1 MTSFGVNCN
10 GAEPLTPQAC
20 DKLSG
25 MKTPALVPIEDYLGR
40 RLRRGGK
47 EVKDGL
53 LSTEDPPL
61 TVRLAEVFAGLES

>member
-1 MTSFGVNCN
+1 M
-10 GAEPLTPQAC
+10 A
-20 DKLSG
+20 LSRG
-25 MKTPALVPIEDYLGR
+25 MKTPALVPIEDYLRR
-40 RLRRGGK
+40 RLGRGGK